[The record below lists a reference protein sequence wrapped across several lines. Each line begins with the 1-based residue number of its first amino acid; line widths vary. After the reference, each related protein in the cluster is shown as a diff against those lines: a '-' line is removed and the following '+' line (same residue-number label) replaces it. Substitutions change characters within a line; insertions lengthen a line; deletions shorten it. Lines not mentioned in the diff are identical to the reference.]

1 LIDEDRNAAYKFL
14 RREVALNMSKFVLA
28 NQVTNMN
35 NWLTALAKVEEG
47 LGGDSAEDIDYPLD
61 KIAKMLNEVGGRE

>member
-1 LIDEDRNAAYKFL
+1 
-14 RREVALNMSKFVLA
+14 MSKFVLA